1 MNYYAVRKGVK
12 PGVYATWAECSKM
25 VIGCP
30 GAQYK
35 KFSTEEE
42 AWEFVYG
49 KKTTAHTEKKKKN
62 APPVSIS
69 EFTGNIA
76 FVDGS
81 YNIATHTY
89 GYGGFIRTED
99 ATHYLQGSGTDT
111 EMASM
116 RNVAGEILGSQM
128 AVEKAIS
135 LGLKELTIFYDY
147 MGIEMW
153 ATGAWKRNKE
163 QTAKYH
169 DFMQNAMK
177 IIKIRFAKVKGHSG
191 VEGNEKADKLA
202 KEAVGIA

>member
-35 KFSTEEE
+35 KFPTEEE
-42 AWEFVYG
+42 AWGFVYG
-49 KKTTAHTEKKKKN
+49 KNTTTHTEKKKKN
-62 APPVSIS
+62 APPVSIP

-163 QTAKYH
+163 QTTKYH
-169 DFMQNAMK
+169 DFMQNLSL
-177 IIKIRFAKVKGHSG
+177 IHI
-191 VEGNEKADKLA
+191 
-202 KEAVGIA
+202 